1 MGDLTDADP
10 LVVAAFL
17 GEEGSVAGMMRA
29 KPRPTPFVS
38 GTAIVAG
45 AKAGHERVCECLL
58 RSKADVNSDFAGESL
73 SIFFKQHGNMAVIPV
88 YVRNGLNPNGSYAG
102 RIFEKCA
109 DQGEAHGENAVKILL
124 QYKLDPHSEY
134 GYKGLQ
140 LSSQSGHTAC
150 VKLLLE
156 ARSDPMHPMGLQ
168 SLQTAVLMGQFK
180 VVNMLLKASADASSR
195 QGNEALNCAVHIGNN
210 SLVKL
215 LLTSH
220 ADPSSGLPA
229 AAFRGN
235 FNFVQMLIEQKADAR
250 SRQKAMK
257 EAARCGHQM
266 ILENLMA
273 TGLNPGSSAADSA
286 LRLAQSRLKL
296 ETLNNQGNSTGREFN
311 GIKGIIN
318 LLESRGVQRQLAL
331 RDPSQAA
338 GAVTW
343 TTFDG
348 RRESCKPPN
357 GPTPTPSHLHEWDFT
372 AVKFK
377 PCQTSFGSDGLP
389 ALPPTLPGHMG
400 ITSKLI
406 RDAQSGGRPMLS
418 HSKTH
423 DMFKEFTSS
432 VGSRPSSPQR
442 TADSGPRFRARSSP
456 AQKR

>member
-1 MGDLTDADP
+1 
-10 LVVAAFL
+10 
-17 GEEGSVAGMMRA
+17 
-29 KPRPTPFVS
+29 
-38 GTAIVAG
+38 
-45 AKAGHERVCECLL
+45 
-58 RSKADVNSDFAGESL
+58 
-73 SIFFKQHGNMAVIPV
+73 MAVIPV
-88 YVRNGLNPNGSYAG
+88 YVRNGINPNGLYAG

-109 DQGEAHGENAVKILL
+109 DKGLAHGENAVKILL

-156 ARSDPMHPMGLQ
+156 AKSDPMHPMGLQ
-168 SLQTAVLMGQFK
+168 ALQTASLMGQFK

-235 FNFVQMLIEQKADAR
+235 FNFVQMLIEQKADAK

-273 TGLNPGSSAADSA
+273 TGLNPASHAADSA
-286 LRLAQSRLKL
+286 LRLAQCKLKL
-296 ETLNNQGNSTGREFN
+296 EMLNGQGNPAGREFN
-311 GIKGIIN
+311 GLKGIIST
-318 LLESRGVQRQLAL
+318 LESKGVQRQLAL
-331 RDPSQAA
+331 PNPSHA
-338 GAVTW
+338 GGAMTW

-348 RRESCKPPN
+348 KRESCKPAP
-357 GPTPTPSHLHEWDFT
+357 GPTPHPSHLHEWDFT
-372 AVKFK
+372 AVQFK
-377 PCQTSFGSDGLP
+377 PCATSFGCDGLP
-389 ALPPTLPGHMG
+389 ALPPTLPGQMG
-400 ITSKLI
+400 ISSKMI
-406 RDAQSGGRPMLS
+406 RDAQSSSRPMFS

-423 DMFKEFTSS
+423 DMYKEFTSNQS
-432 VGSRPSSPQR
+432 SRPSSPQR
-442 TADSGPRFRARSSP
+442 TVESGPRFRARSAP
-456 AQKR
+456 TRKR